1 MKKPT
6 YIVRDILHNDQLWET
21 LRSGICIALFTFTTV
36 VSFGQENQYYSQ
48 IEDVPDKIITLTA
61 KDNVSGSLIPDGI
74 EIFANHNKTS
84 AYMTKQS
91 FSELVSHN
99 SNAKKLEP
107 VMNFIV
113 EGIGNI
119 NIKKVTVDCDLH
131 SEVLNVAY
139 RLPDNVVLSISKPL
153 ETMDDDFVAFN
164 LYHNRK
170 LLVTDNANIGLLSH
184 YINEVESNLS
194 KQVE

>member
-1 MKKPT
+1 MNKPT
-6 YIVRDILHNDQLWET
+6 YIVRDILHNNQLWET
-21 LRSGICIALFTFTTV
+21 LRSGVCIALFAFTTV
-36 VSFGQENQYYSQ
+36 VSLGQENQYYSQ
-48 IEDVPDKIITLTA
+48 IEDVPDKIISLTA
-61 KDNVSGSLIPDGI
+61 KDNVSGILIPDGI

-91 FSELVSHN
+91 FSEMMSHN
-99 SNAKKLEP
+99 SDAKKLEP

-119 NIKKVTVDCDLH
+119 NIEKVAVDCDLD
-131 SEVLNVAY
+131 SEILNVVY

-153 ETMDDDFVAFN
+153 ETIDDDFVAFN

-170 LLVTDNANIGLLSH
+170 LLVTDNATIGLLSH
-184 YINEVESNLS
+184 YIDEVESNLS
-194 KQVE
+194 E

>member
-1 MKKPT
+1 
-6 YIVRDILHNDQLWET
+6 
-21 LRSGICIALFTFTTV
+21 
-36 VSFGQENQYYSQ
+36 
-48 IEDVPDKIITLTA
+48 
-61 KDNVSGSLIPDGI
+61 
-74 EIFANHNKTS
+74 
-84 AYMTKQS
+84 
-91 FSELVSHN
+91 
-99 SNAKKLEP
+99 
-107 VMNFIV
+107 MNFIV

-119 NIKKVTVDCDLH
+119 NIEKVAVDCDLD
-131 SEVLNVAY
+131 SEILNVVY

-153 ETMDDDFVAFN
+153 ETIDDDFVAFN